1 MIPVQKI
8 INRLMIL
15 IFKYKKAIVVALSC
29 AIISTIYSSMIT
41 MAYAVE
47 YKHQEIGTIYHEP
60 DREIEKI
67 DSAINNKMI
76 DKKVNI
82 KENTQLKEKF
92 IFAAA
97 AQKNKI
103 SIEKVI
109 SADNELN
116 NGYVLEIH
124 GKALSWANEKES
136 LLHQINDFIDYIHC
150 EYPEYDSV
158 VKNNY
163 TIKPAIYKDQKF
175 AAKED
180 IISAFRLKLVR
191 TECVSVIR
199 QLDPKII
206 YVYGLTEQ
214 TYRAGNKSTVRLTY
228 LNHFLNDS
236 LVKTELNNTE
246 ILTNGGNTV
255 IMTPDVSK
263 IKYDYDATILGLAE
277 AQSKFLNQIL
287 PAALEG
293 QKQYHI
299 PVSLTLGQAVLE
311 SGWGVNHISNNI
323 YGFKAKSNWQGKT
336 TIKTTK
342 EFENGEYKE
351 IQAVF
356 KAYDN
361 FEKSVKDYLELISSN
376 KRYSDIL
383 AATDYI
389 SAADAIGKSGYAT
402 SPVYGNSVREVIEK
416 YHLYIWDNIS
426 E

>member
-1 MIPVQKI
+1 MQKI

-15 IFKYKKAIVVALSC
+15 IFKYRKAITVALSC
-29 AIISTIYSSMIT
+29 AIVSTIYSSMIT
-41 MAYAVE
+41 TAYAVE

-60 DREIEKI
+60 DLEIEKI

-82 KENTQLKEKF
+82 KGNTQLKEKF
-92 IFAAA
+92 VSAAA
-97 AQKNKI
+97 AQKDKI

-109 SADNELN
+109 SADKDLN
-116 NGYVLEIH
+116 NGYVLEIY
-124 GKALSWANEKES
+124 GEAISWANKKES
-136 LLHQINDFIDYIHC
+136 LLHQITDFIDYIQS
-150 EYPEYDSV
+150 EYPEHTSV

-163 TIKPAIYKDQKF
+163 VIKPGIYKEQKL
-175 AAKED
+175 AVKED
-180 IISAFRLKLVR
+180 FITAFRLKLVR
-191 TECVSVIR
+191 IESTSVVKQIE
-199 QLDPKII
+199 PKII
-206 YVYGLTEQ
+206 YIYGLTEQ
-214 TYRAGNKSTVRLTY
+214 TYKIGNKSTVKETY
-228 LNHFLNDS
+228 LNHYLNDC
-236 LVKTELNNTE
+236 LMKTELNNTE
-246 ILTNGGNTV
+246 ILIDGGNTIV
-255 IMTPDVSK
+255 MTPDVSK
-263 IKYDYDATILGLAE
+263 IKYDYDATILGLTE
-277 AQSKFLNQIL
+277 MQTEFLNQIL
-287 PAALEG
+287 PIALEG

-311 SGWGVNHISNNI
+311 SGWGVSHISNNI
-323 YGFKAKSNWQGKT
+323 YGFKAKTNWQGKT

-356 KAYDN
+356 KAYDS
-361 FEKSVKDYLELISSN
+361 FEESVKDYLELISSN

-383 AATDYI
+383 FATDYI

>member
-1 MIPVQKI
+1 
-8 INRLMIL
+8 MIL
-15 IFKYKKAIVVALSC
+15 IFKYRKAIAVALSC

-82 KENTQLKEKF
+82 KGNTQLKEKF
-92 IFAAA
+92 VSAAA
-97 AQKNKI
+97 AQKDKI

-109 SADNELN
+109 SADKDLN
-116 NGYVLEIH
+116 NGYVLEIY
-124 GKALSWANEKES
+124 GEAISWANEKES
-136 LLHQINDFIDYIHC
+136 LLHQITDFIDYIQS
-150 EYPEYDSV
+150 EYPEHTSV

-163 TIKPAIYKDQKF
+163 VIKPGIYKEQKL
-175 AAKED
+175 AVKED
-180 IISAFRLKLVR
+180 FITAFRLKLVR
-191 TECVSVIR
+191 IESTSVVKQIE
-199 QLDPKII
+199 PKII
-206 YVYGLTEQ
+206 YIYGLTEQ
-214 TYRAGNKSTVRLTY
+214 TYKIGNKSTVKETY
-228 LNHFLNDS
+228 LNHYLNDC
-236 LVKTELNNTE
+236 LMKTELNNTE
-246 ILTNGGNTV
+246 ILIDGGNTIV
-255 IMTPDVSK
+255 MTPDVSK
-263 IKYDYDATILGLAE
+263 IKYDYDATILGLTE
-277 AQSKFLNQIL
+277 MQTEFLNQIL
-287 PAALEG
+287 PTALEG

-311 SGWGVNHISNNI
+311 SGWGVSHISNNI
-323 YGFKAKSNWQGKT
+323 YGFKAKTNWQGKT

-356 KAYDN
+356 KAYDS
-361 FEKSVKDYLELISSN
+361 FEESVKDYLELISSN

-383 AATDYI
+383 FATDYI

-402 SPVYGNSVREVIEK
+402 SPVYGNSVREVIKK

>member
-1 MIPVQKI
+1 MQKI

-15 IFKYKKAIVVALSC
+15 IFKYRKAIAVALSC

-60 DREIEKI
+60 DLEIEKI

-92 IFAAA
+92 VSAAA
-97 AQKNKI
+97 AQKDKI

-136 LLHQINDFIDYIHC
+136 LLHQITDFIDYIQS
-150 EYPEYDSV
+150 EYPEHTSV

-163 TIKPAIYKDQKF
+163 VIKPGIYKEQKL

-180 IISAFRLKLVR
+180 FITAFRLKLAR
-191 TECVSVIR
+191 IESTSVVKQIE
-199 QLDPKII
+199 PKII
-206 YVYGLTEQ
+206 YIYGLTEQ
-214 TYRAGNKSTVRLTY
+214 TYKIGNKSTVKETY
-228 LNHFLNDS
+228 LNHYLNDC
-236 LVKTELNNTE
+236 LMKTELNNTE
-246 ILTNGGNTV
+246 ILIDGGNTIV
-255 IMTPDVSK
+255 MTPDVSK
-263 IKYDYDATILGLAE
+263 IKYDYDATILGLTE
-277 AQSKFLNQIL
+277 MQTEFLNQIL
-287 PAALEG
+287 PIALEG

-311 SGWGVNHISNNI
+311 SGWGVSHISNNI
-323 YGFKAKSNWQGKT
+323 YGFKAKTNWQGKT

-356 KAYDN
+356 KAYDS
-361 FEKSVKDYLELISSN
+361 FEESVKDYLELISSN

-383 AATDYI
+383 FATDYI

>member
-1 MIPVQKI
+1 
-8 INRLMIL
+8 MIL
-15 IFKYKKAIVVALSC
+15 IFKYRKAIAVALSC

-60 DREIEKI
+60 DLEIEKI

-92 IFAAA
+92 VSAAA
-97 AQKNKI
+97 AQKDKI

-136 LLHQINDFIDYIHC
+136 LLHQITDFIDYIQS
-150 EYPEYDSV
+150 EYPEHTSV

-163 TIKPAIYKDQKF
+163 VIKPGIYKEQKL

-180 IISAFRLKLVR
+180 FITAFRLKLAR
-191 TECVSVIR
+191 IESTSVVKQIE
-199 QLDPKII
+199 PKII
-206 YVYGLTEQ
+206 YIYGLTEQ
-214 TYRAGNKSTVRLTY
+214 TYKIGNKSTVKETY
-228 LNHFLNDS
+228 LNHYLNDC
-236 LVKTELNNTE
+236 LMKTELNNTE
-246 ILTNGGNTV
+246 ILIDGGNTIV
-255 IMTPDVSK
+255 MTPDVSK
-263 IKYDYDATILGLAE
+263 IKYDYDATILGLTE
-277 AQSKFLNQIL
+277 MQTEFLNQIL
-287 PAALEG
+287 PIALEG

-311 SGWGVNHISNNI
+311 SGWGVSHISNNI
-323 YGFKAKSNWQGKT
+323 YGFKAKTNWQGKT

-356 KAYDN
+356 KAYDS
-361 FEKSVKDYLELISSN
+361 FEESVKDYLELISSN

-383 AATDYI
+383 FATDYI